1 MSDEDAD
8 TPGPKTPL
16 ADGPAPSS
24 DAPTPAE
31 APAPA
36 PLPKPYPGIVQAVV
50 LVVVLLLLQV
60 GIGLGFFFGARYFG
74 PDAAFNDGVV
84 LGAGIGLSFTIILAW
99 GVRRGRVGIARA
111 LPLGRVPGAIYPALS
126 LAIVGLGIVNTELI
140 NLVNVVLPMPDFVTG
155 IFEKLAGGGAA
166 AIITIVVIGP
176 VMEELLFR
184 GIILRG
190 FLARYKPVT
199 AIIVSSLLFGLLHLN
214 PYQFVAAMILGVIF
228 AWLVLRT
235 GSLWP
240 SVFGHVLY
248 NGYLVVAYPRL
259 LGTIQPGYDP
269 QAMAF
274 QPLWLDLTGLGLVG
288 VGLFALTRVIRRGPA
303 RS

>member
-1 MSDEDAD
+1 M
-8 TPGPKTPL
+8 
-16 ADGPAPSS
+16 
-24 DAPTPAE
+24 
-31 APAPA
+31 
-36 PLPKPYPGIVQAVV
+36 

-60 GIGLGFFFGARYFG
+60 GIGLGFFFGARYLG
-74 PDAAFNDGVV
+74 PDVAFNDGVV
-84 LGAGIGLSFTIILAW
+84 LGAGIVLSFTIILAW

-126 LAIVGLGIVNTELI
+126 LAILGLGIVNTELI